1 MQELLANF
9 RKHIDISPALVEKFM
24 EIVPPQKVKKNGV
37 IVEQGIDVSSLILIK
52 NGCLMTYHEDDS
64 KTKHVIQ
71 FSLMGWWT
79 ADFESFKDDTPS
91 EYTIKAM
98 SNSTYCSMDIET
110 YERICHEIPVLETYF
125 RRLYQSA
132 LVSHQ
137 KRIIRNI
144 SFSAEKRYETFI
156 DDQPQIEQLV
166 AQKYIASYLG
176 MSPEFLSKIKA
187 RRYEKRKG

>member
-9 RKHIDISPALVEKFM
+9 RKHIDISPAQVEKFM
-24 EIVPPQKVKKNGV
+24 EMVPPQKVKKNGT
-37 IVEQGIDVSSLILIK
+37 IIKQGEAVSTLLLIK
-52 NGCLMTYHEDDS
+52 NGCVMTFHEDES

-79 ADFESFKDDTPS
+79 ADFQSFKENSPS
-91 EYTIKAM
+91 DYTIKAM
-98 SNSTYCSMDIET
+98 SNSTYCEMDLPT
-110 YERICHEIPVLETYF
+110 YERICQEIPVLETYF

-137 KRIIRNI
+137 KRIISNI
-144 SFSAEKRYETFI
+144 SFSAEKRYENFI
-156 DDQPQIEQLV
+156 EEQPHIEQLV

-187 RRYEKRKG
+187 RRYENRKG